1 MPGNEPTSGPNMC
14 QSTLVN
20 AILRLL
26 SAKGVRL
33 LRAVLTVSV
42 SDPNRALR
50 GSPARFL
57 DSPLSPLQ
65 RTCNRGQRGSY
76 AHPRSC
82 SAPSHRSSPPGSNR
96 SRLRYTCDT
105 EEKQP
110 LINIAADHCR
120 GEVLLDAL
128 DRPC

>member
-1 MPGNEPTSGPNMC
+1 MHRITQACATIARS
-14 QSTLVN
+14 SLV
-20 AILRLL
+20 
-26 SAKGVRL
+26 
-33 LRAVLTVSV
+33 
-42 SDPNRALR
+42 
-50 GSPARFL
+50 RFL
-57 DSPLSPLQ
+57 ASPLSPATNLQ
-65 RTCNRGQRGSY
+65 SPSARLV

-82 SAPSHRSSPPGSNR
+82 SAPSHRLSPPGSNR

-128 DRPC
+128 DRGGRAGLEEAGFELLAWCGCPLSETSVAPVLIP

>member
-1 MPGNEPTSGPNMC
+1 MTRITRGWTTIAARTS
-14 QSTLVN
+14 L
-20 AILRLL
+20 
-26 SAKGVRL
+26 
-33 LRAVLTVSV
+33 
-42 SDPNRALR
+42 
-50 GSPARFL
+50 ARFL

-65 RTCNRGQRGSY
+65 RTCDRRQRGSY

-82 SAPSHRSSPPGSNR
+82 SAPSHRLSPPGSNR

-128 DRPC
+128 DRRGRRGLEEPGFELLTVGAVVGPVAGGRNPLP